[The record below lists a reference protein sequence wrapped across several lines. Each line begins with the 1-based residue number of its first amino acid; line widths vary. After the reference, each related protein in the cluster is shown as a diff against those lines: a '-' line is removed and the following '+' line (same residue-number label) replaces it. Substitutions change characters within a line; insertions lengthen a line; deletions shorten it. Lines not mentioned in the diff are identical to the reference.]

1 MPPQGAFRDAH
12 SLTEALLDSDP
23 RILTRPFSGRSRW
36 LRVDPRRRSLAARLG
51 VGGWC
56 AFLSCRCISAFGPG
70 REHQEHRKRYQTER
84 NREDPPG
91 SHVRSAT
98 HSCMLTN
105 K

>member
-36 LRVDPRRRSLAARLG
+36 LRVDPRRRSLAAWLG

-56 AFLSCRCISAFGPG
+56 AFLSCRCISAFGTG
-70 REHQEHRKRYQTER
+70 REHQEHRNTTTFAI
-84 NREDPPG
+84 
-91 SHVRSAT
+91 SAFT
-98 HSCMLTN
+98 CG
-105 K
+105 